1 MTDAGQAGPHGLLEK
16 MRGDGAALPPRYPGR
31 LVGFAALG
39 GFIAIAV
46 VAGLTEATDELLV
59 LGSFGA
65 SCVLLFGFPDAPLS
79 QPRNAVGGHVLSSFM
94 GLITLEVLGQEWWA
108 MGIAVGLAIAGMM
121 LTRTVHPPAGSNP
134 VIVFLAAPSWSFL
147 WFPTLIGA
155 VLVVAVAV
163 VYNNTVR
170 EERYPKYWVGAGL

>member
-1 MTDAGQAGPHGLLEK
+1 MTEPDPGPHGLMAK
-16 MRGDGAALPPRYPGR
+16 MRGDAGPLPPRYPPR

-39 GFIAIAV
+39 GFIAIAIL
-46 VAGLTEATDELLV
+46 AGLTEGVDELLI

-79 QPRNAVGGHVLSSFM
+79 QPRNTIGGHVIATFV
-94 GLITLEVLGQEWWA
+94 GLATLEVLGGHWWA
-108 MGIAVGLAIAGMM
+108 MGIAVGLAIAAMM

-134 VIVFLAAPSWSFL
+134 VIVFLAAPAWSFL

-155 VLVVAVAV
+155 VIVVAVAV
-163 VYNNTVR
+163 VYNNLVR
-170 EERYPKYWVGAGL
+170 EERYPKYWIGDAL